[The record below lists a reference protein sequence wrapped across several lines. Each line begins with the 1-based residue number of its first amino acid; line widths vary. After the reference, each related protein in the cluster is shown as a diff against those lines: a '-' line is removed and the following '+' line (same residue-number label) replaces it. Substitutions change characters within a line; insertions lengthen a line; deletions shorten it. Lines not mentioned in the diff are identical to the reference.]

1 MNGFKWFGFG
11 ALLLT
16 LVACSKEEPQNTDFK
31 TGNNTTLADDE
42 SLLFMLEE
50 EKLARDTY
58 RYLDSL
64 HNLNVFGNIASSEQK
79 HMDMVMLLLDERN
92 IDYNLLPEGDFADT
106 NLQAYYNAF
115 CAKGLLG
122 LNEAL
127 HIGAT
132 IEDLDIY
139 DLQHFVNESEDTVMI
154 DTYQKLICGSGNH
167 LRAFSTNLNANGI
180 SYEAQFLSQ
189 AEVDSILAGSHEHCG
204 P

>member
-1 MNGFKWFGFG
+1 MNSFKWFGFG
-11 ALLLT
+11 ALLIT
-16 LVACSKEEPQNTDFK
+16 LVACSKEEPQNSDFK
-31 TGNNTTLADDE
+31 TGDNTTLADDE

-64 HNLNVFGNIASSEQK
+64 YNLNVFGNIASSEQK
-79 HMDMVMLLLDERN
+79 HMDMVMLLLDDRN
-92 IDYNLLPEGDFADT
+92 IEYNLLPEGEFADT
-106 NLQAYYNAF
+106 NLQTYYNAF

-139 DLQHFVNESEDTVMI
+139 DLQHFVNESDDTVMI
-154 DTYQKLICGSGNH
+154 DTYLKLICGSGNH
-167 LRAFSTNLNANGI
+167 LRAFSSNLSANGI

>member
-1 MNGFKWFGFG
+1 MNSFKWFGFG
-11 ALLLT
+11 ALLIT
-16 LVACSKEEPQNTDFK
+16 LVACSKEEPQNSDFK
-31 TGNNTTLADDE
+31 TGDNTTFADDE

-64 HNLNVFGNIASSEQK
+64 YNLNVFGNIASSEQK

-92 IDYNLLPEGDFADT
+92 IEFNLLPEGDFADT
-106 NLQAYYNAF
+106 NLQTYYNAF

-139 DLQHFVNESEDTVMI
+139 DLQHFVNESEDAVMI
-154 DTYQKLICGSGNH
+154 DTYLKLICGSGNH
-167 LRAFSTNLNANGI
+167 LRAFSSNLNNNGL